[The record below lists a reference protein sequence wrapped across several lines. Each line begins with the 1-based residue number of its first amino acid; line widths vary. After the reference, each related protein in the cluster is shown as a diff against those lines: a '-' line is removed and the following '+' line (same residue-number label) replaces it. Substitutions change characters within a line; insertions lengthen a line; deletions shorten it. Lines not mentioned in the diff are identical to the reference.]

1 MIALKLT
8 SVKDFMSHL
17 LLSETFDNFLF
28 IEGEIV
34 TFNTFTIDGYIQKDF
49 FPEEDP
55 PGEYSL
61 WKSLREYCFTL
72 IKGRKTPLSFKF
84 IFSLSPKNIARLIT
98 QNSLDY
104 SPDQVQG
111 LYLNIRYDGTTL
123 QCITGTSLKTFTM
136 DKSLEQSWDTMVQKY
151 FSQKQIPYERDL

>member
-104 SPDQVQG
+104 TPDQVQG

-151 FSQKQIPYERDL
+151 FFQKQIPYERDL